1 MYLSRNPPLPLFPS
15 LSFSF
20 LLLRRVKQRCA
31 VRASASAR
39 RYIFV
44 RVFSRKIDDDDDDDD
59 ENFGRL
65 YTSRVNETTEKP
77 KRQAPHWEKRGR
89 KKSMRQKF
97 KNIWGKWVD
106 ETVCDCMYPFL
117 ASDVSWLRF
126 SLLEAGAPTG
136 IAMGDAMEGV
146 GQPSWL

>member
-1 MYLSRNPPLPLFPS
+1 MYLSRNSPLPLFPS

-31 VRASASAR
+31 ARASASAR

-44 RVFSRKIDDDDDDDD
+44 RVFSRKIDDDDD